1 MFVELH
7 ARSAFSF
14 LEAAALPEALAE
26 RAAALGQPSI
36 ALLDADGVY
45 GAPRLYRTCTR
56 LGLSARVGA
65 EVTLADGSRL
75 PLLAED
81 REGYQNLCRLLTRVK
96 MRAPKGEGA
105 ATLDELSEFAG
116 GLVCLTG
123 GGRGPVATVLEREGA
138 PAGRRLLERLVSIY
152 GRFNVFVEL
161 QRHLSRPE
169 EARNEWLRAEAG
181 RLRLQ
186 PLATN
191 EPRLIARRDRPL
203 LDALTCIREHVTL
216 EAAGRRLA
224 RNSEHFMKSGP
235 TMERLFSDCPEAVA
249 NTGELAMRLGFTL
262 KDLGYR
268 FPDYPLPRGET
279 PIGFL
284 RTLAHAGARTRYGRG
299 PLAEKARGQ
308 IEHELALIG
317 RLDLAGY
324 FLIVWDLVQYCGA
337 HRVLVQGAARPPTA
351 RCATPSASPQWIRWA
366 WSCSSSASS
375 PRSAESGP
383 TSISTCRAGTAES
396 R

>member
-45 GAPRLYRTCTR
+45 GAPRLYRACTR

-123 GGRGPVATVLEREGA
+123 GGRGAVATVL
-138 PAGRRLLERLVSIY
+138 
-152 GRFNVFVEL
+152 
-161 QRHLSRPE
+161 
-169 EARNEWLRAEAG
+169 
-181 RLRLQ
+181 
-186 PLATN
+186 
-191 EPRLIARRDRPL
+191 
-203 LDALTCIREHVTL
+203 
-216 EAAGRRLA
+216 
-224 RNSEHFMKSGP
+224 
-235 TMERLFSDCPEAVA
+235 
-249 NTGELAMRLGFTL
+249 
-262 KDLGYR
+262 
-268 FPDYPLPRGET
+268 
-279 PIGFL
+279 
-284 RTLAHAGARTRYGRG
+284 
-299 PLAEKARGQ
+299 
-308 IEHELALIG
+308 
-317 RLDLAGY
+317 
-324 FLIVWDLVQYCGA
+324 
-337 HRVLVQGAARPPTA
+337 
-351 RCATPSASPQWIRWA
+351 
-366 WSCSSSASS
+366 
-375 PRSAESGP
+375 
-383 TSISTCRAGTAES
+383 
-396 R
+396 